1 MNNTFNFTRFKKVL
15 ARDFRATYKRF
26 GLAILILSL
35 LVVTVWIFSLVI
47 NVPYYYDSAYGGLG
61 IDHYYKYILE
71 ERVSSILL
79 GVVISFAIAPAII
92 YKSCNLKGRGN
103 YYAML
108 PASHLEKYLS
118 MLFYCCIVA
127 PLAVLLGSFIVD
139 TLLTLLPIG
148 YFKYFIWNFDE
159 WHYIDAEFVLCFI
172 AFLFL
177 TASIF
182 MFSNTL
188 FKRAKFIKT
197 VLWLMLIGF
206 VLLISNLTFPALF
219 RLIDSFWPVFII
231 MIIISL
237 ILQSL
242 TYYRLRDMQY

>member
-26 GLAILILSL
+26 GLAALILSL
-35 LVVTVWIFSLVI
+35 LVVTVWITNLVTGI
-47 NVPYYYDSAYGGLG
+47 PSYYTDPDWGWGMESFYQG
-61 IDHYYKYILE
+61 IIG
-71 ERVSSILL
+71 ERVTIILL

-118 MLFYCCIVA
+118 MLFYCCIFA
-127 PLAVLLGSFIVD
+127 PIVVFLGSLIVD

-148 YFKYFIWNFDE
+148 YFKYFIWNYDE
-159 WHYIDAEFVLCFI
+159 WYYIDAEFVLRFI

-206 VLLISNLTFPALF
+206 LLLLTSIAFPALF
-219 RLIDSFWPVFII
+219 RLFVSFLPAFII
-231 MIIISL
+231 LLVSSL
-237 ILQSL
+237 ILQIF
-242 TYYRLRDMQY
+242 TFRRLKKMQY